1 MVLRRESW
9 HNSRAESRAF
19 VGNLSMGQRC
29 NSRVGDCG
37 DEVAAPRLA
46 LFGLAPPCV
55 ASPRKP
61 GTPRPGGRCPPRPS
75 CPPHIIVML
84 RCNITNNLLD

>member
-9 HNSRAESRAF
+9 HNSRAESRAR
-19 VGNLSMGQRC
+19 VGNLSMGQSR
-29 NSRVGDCG
+29 NSRVG
-37 DEVAAPRLA
+37 ALHYALSPRLA
-46 LFGLAPPCV
+46 VFGLSPPCV